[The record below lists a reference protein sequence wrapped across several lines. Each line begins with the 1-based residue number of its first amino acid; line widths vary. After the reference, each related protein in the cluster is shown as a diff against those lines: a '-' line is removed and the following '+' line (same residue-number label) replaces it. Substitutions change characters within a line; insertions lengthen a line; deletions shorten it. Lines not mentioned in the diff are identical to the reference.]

1 MNFEDITFPHIMYI
15 SDPDGER
22 IGHQRRWYLLWYLG
36 DEPEENHSRLTVGK
50 LYYLNTRLYS
60 PSRDIERVRVWST
73 EDDENKGK
81 LCKVKLENFGTLSD
95 LRNKK
100 IEEVLK

>member
-1 MNFEDITFPHIMYI
+1 MNFEDILLPHIMYT

-22 IGHQRRWYLLWYLG
+22 IGLWYLG
-36 DEPEENHSRLTVGK
+36 NEPEENHKRLTVGK
-50 LYYLNTRLYS
+50 LYNLNTRLYS
-60 PSRDIERVRVWST
+60 PSRDIKRVRVWTT

-95 LRNKK
+95 LRNRK